1 MLKETQILHIPSNLP
16 LLQPLKCSG
25 SARLKKVETSENN
38 YCVMFSVLDSNN
50 FVFVFYNDRICKFI
64 AVKSLSMYILWIIVT
79 RQILVG
85 HVACKT

>member
-50 FVFVFYNDRICKFI
+50 FVFVFYND
-64 AVKSLSMYILWIIVT
+64 
-79 RQILVG
+79 
-85 HVACKT
+85 